1 MEYKTDKAIYLQIA
15 DYICNQI
22 IQNKWKED
30 ERIPSMRELAIL
42 LSINPNTVWR
52 SYESIEQQGIIYNK
66 RGLGYFVSSD
76 AKQKILEIYKKE
88 FFEDILPE
96 VFNKMEL
103 YGIKIEEINEA
114 YLKLG
119 DKE

>member
-22 IQNKWKED
+22 IQNKWQED
-30 ERIPSMRELAIL
+30 ERIPSVRELAIL
-42 LSINPNTVWR
+42 LSVNPNTVWR
-52 SYESIEQQGIIYNK
+52 SFETVEHQGIIYNK
-66 RGLGYFVSSD
+66 RGIGYFVSDNS
-76 AKQKILEIYKKE
+76 KQKILEIYKKE

-103 YGIKIEEINEA
+103 YGISIAEVIEAFESR
-114 YLKLG
+114 
-119 DKE
+119 